1 MWEVGGIWRNHVTNP
16 TKKCQK
22 TESWENDKCFYSGS
36 DRKVPTQAHQ
46 PIVLIKQLYNG
57 STFLLSKYSEVNHH
71 PSLSL
76 SLFLERERGNITLD
90 DKMGHFLSQVVR
102 TMNLSVQP
110 IDLSAWPK
118 WSTKL
123 LPMHRSIWISWWCDG
138 IALGQIGLSWRP
150 AKPNCGE

>member
-1 MWEVGGIWRNHVTNP
+1 M
-16 TKKCQK
+16 
-22 TESWENDKCFYSGS
+22 
-36 DRKVPTQAHQ
+36 PTQAHQ

-76 SLFLERERGNITLD
+76 SFFFFFWRERGNITLD

-118 WSTKL
+118 CSTKL
-123 LPMHRSIWISWWCDG
+123 LPMHRSIWISLMMWWNCTWADWVKLK
-138 IALGQIGLSWRP
+138 ASQAQLWRVRHLP
-150 AKPNCGE
+150 FCPFL